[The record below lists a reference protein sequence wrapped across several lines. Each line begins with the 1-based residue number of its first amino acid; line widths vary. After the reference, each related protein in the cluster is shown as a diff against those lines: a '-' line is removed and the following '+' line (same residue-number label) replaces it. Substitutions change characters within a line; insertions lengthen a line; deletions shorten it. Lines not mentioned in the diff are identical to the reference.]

1 MLIGGE
7 KGTVTLPSS
16 MRVPHREKRRNR
28 IKRLRIE
35 DGRWMEESDLC
46 GYITSQ
52 YTTLFHFQG
61 PQRLEELINTVER
74 NVSPQMNE
82 FLIADFTEEEVNA
95 ALNGIG
101 DIKAP
106 GPDGMPAIFFK
117 KYWELIGSRVKNEVL
132 YVLNGG
138 AMPDGWNNTNVVL
151 IPKVKEPKCLK
162 DL

>member
-1 MLIGGE
+1 
-7 KGTVTLPSS
+7 
-16 MRVPHREKRRNR
+16 
-28 IKRLRIE
+28 
-35 DGRWMEESDLC
+35 
-46 GYITSQ
+46 
-52 YTTLFHFQG
+52 
-61 PQRLEELINTVER
+61 
-74 NVSPQMNE
+74 MNE
-82 FLIADFTEEEVNA
+82 FLIADFTEEDVTA

-101 DIKAP
+101 DIRAP